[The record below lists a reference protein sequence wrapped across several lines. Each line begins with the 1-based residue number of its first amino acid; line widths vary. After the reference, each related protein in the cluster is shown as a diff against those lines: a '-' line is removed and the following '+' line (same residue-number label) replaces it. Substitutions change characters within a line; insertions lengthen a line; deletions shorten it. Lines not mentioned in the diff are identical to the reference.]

1 VAEDVLALSGG
12 FDGRSSTNQLLGL
25 EQRRDR
31 LQEKVARAR
40 DKRREARRELRMLV
54 GSDAAAD

>member
-1 VAEDVLALSGG
+1 MAEGVLALSGS
-12 FDGRSSTNQLLGL
+12 FDGRGSTNQLLGL
-25 EQRRDR
+25 EQQRDR

-40 DKRREARRELRMLV
+40 DKRQAARRELRMLV